1 VTTLVITMPLDPVIQ
16 LGPIPLHW
24 YGVGYAVA
32 FLVGIQLI
40 TPFLERRGLSPKAIS
55 DLVWWNIGVGLV
67 GARLYYVIQQPDL
80 SVFAKNP
87 IRIIAIWEGGMAF
100 FGAVIACL
108 ATVVV
113 FAYVRKLSVWLLLD
127 AGAIFATL
135 PQAIGR
141 LGNIINGDIRG
152 PESNLPWAVQYTS
165 PHSFAP
171 AGVAYQPAAAY
182 ELLVSL
188 ALFGLVMVVLSRHP
202 PDGAAVIAYLAA
214 YAGSQFLLFYV
225 RATEPVL
232 VFGLKQAQLTS
243 LAVLLLGVP
252 ALIVLR
258 LRFPHIF
265 APEGTVAEPEDRG
278 GPGEEEEEVAAST
291 AKPESQPRRG
301 GAAGMAKEGS

>member
-1 VTTLVITMPLDPVIQ
+1 VVQ
-16 LGPIPLHW
+16 LGPIPVHW

-40 TPFLERRGLSPKAIS
+40 TPFLERRGLSPKMIS

-67 GARLYYVIQQPDL
+67 GARLYYVVQQPDL
-80 SVFAKNP
+80 SIFVNSP

-100 FGAVIACL
+100 FGAVIACFI
-108 ATVVV
+108 TVVV
-113 FAYVRKLSVWLLLD
+113 FAYLRRLSVWLLLD

-171 AGVAYQPAAAY
+171 PGVAYQPAAAY

-188 ALFGLVMVVLSRHP
+188 ALFGLVMFVLSRHP
-202 PDGAAVIAYLAA
+202 PDGTAVIVYLAA

-225 RATEPVL
+225 RATEPVVL
-232 VFGLKQAQLTS
+232 FGLKQAQLTS

-252 ALIVLR
+252 ALILLR
-258 LRFPHIF
+258 MRFPHIF
-265 APEGTVAEPEDRG
+265 APERIAADPDDDGRR
-278 GPGEEEEEVAAST
+278 GEETDAPGADAEGDSRLPAAS
-291 AKPESQPRRG
+291 G
-301 GAAGMAKEGS
+301 LAKEGS

>member
-1 VTTLVITMPLDPVIQ
+1 VTTLVITMPLDPVVQ
-16 LGPIPLHW
+16 LGPIPVHW

-40 TPFLERRGLSPKAIS
+40 TPFLARRGLSPKTIS
-55 DLVWWNIGVGLV
+55 DLVWWNIGVGLL
-67 GARLYYVIQQPDL
+67 GARLYYVFQQPDL
-80 SVFAKNP
+80 SIFVKSP

-100 FGAVIACL
+100 FGAVIACFV
-108 ATVVV
+108 TVVV
-113 FAYVRKLSVWLLLD
+113 FAYLRKLSVWLLLD

-171 AGVAYQPAAAY
+171 PGVAYQPAAAY

-188 ALFGLVMVVLSRHP
+188 ALFGLVMFVLSRHP
-202 PDGAAVIAYLAA
+202 PDGTAVIVYLAA

-225 RATEPVL
+225 RATEPVVL
-232 VFGLKQAQLTS
+232 FGLKQAQLTS

-252 ALIVLR
+252 ALVLLR

-265 APEGTVAEPEDRG
+265 APQGAVAEPEDRG
-278 GPGEEEEEVAAST
+278 GPDDEVDAST
-291 AKPESQPRRG
+291 AKPGSQPLRG
-301 GAAGMAKEGS
+301 AAAGMAKEGS